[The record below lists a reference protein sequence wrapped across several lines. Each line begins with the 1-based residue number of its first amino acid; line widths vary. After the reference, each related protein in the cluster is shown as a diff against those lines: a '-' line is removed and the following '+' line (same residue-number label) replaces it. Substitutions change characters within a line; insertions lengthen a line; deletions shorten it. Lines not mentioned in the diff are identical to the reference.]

1 MNTMAGETNHTRRLS
16 PQAIAAIEEILSK
29 HGRRAEVKLTKGGG
43 VQVTELTHK
52 TAYKTSETA

>member
-1 MNTMAGETNHTRRLS
+1 MANATSQTRKLS

-29 HGRRAEVKLTKGGG
+29 RGRRAEVKLTKGGG